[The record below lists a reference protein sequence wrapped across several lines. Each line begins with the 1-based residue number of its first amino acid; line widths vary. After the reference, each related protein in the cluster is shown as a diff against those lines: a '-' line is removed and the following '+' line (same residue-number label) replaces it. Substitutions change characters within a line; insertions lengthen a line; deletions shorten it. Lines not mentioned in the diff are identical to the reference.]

1 MRVKILQ
8 FEEKHRFGVML
19 MSFALLTSPA
29 LRLPAPAAAPVIMQL
44 RSAAE
49 RAAARGNGWGPSYPS
64 QSANVVQGGARRTW
78 SKRSQ
83 YPGESEVFMNTDGRP
98 LEANIEL
105 WQGPGYTPRKM
116 RVYSDDGYLRPFR
129 SLETPHSS
137 NGHSYS
143 IRNRGPLEFPMAAS
157 VRQLSG
163 YGGPHRGGYGSVS
176 PSGYPGVGAIQQS
189 GGIPSVTVQ
198 GGAIRS
204 FPFGPEV
211 ESVEV
216 ILSTEGRNLQARIEL
231 LQGPDNVKQSIDLE
245 EDDGYNRP
253 FVCTFETPG
262 YGHVV
267 RIVNNGPI
275 EFPLT
280 ASVIPRTFAR
290 PGYDDRVVLGG
301 RIGGYGYGGDRGGQS
316 GLGGMGR
323 GRTSLHGYD
332 DQRWYDPVGA
342 GAMSYG
348 DRGGGYGGYD
358 ERRGGYDNGR
368 PLYQDTREY
377 AMSYGGRGQAV
388 DSRPW
393 WERA

>member
-1 MRVKILQ
+1 
-8 FEEKHRFGVML
+8 
-19 MSFALLTSPA
+19 
-29 LRLPAPAAAPVIMQL
+29 
-44 RSAAE
+44 
-49 RAAARGNGWGPSYPS
+49 
-64 QSANVVQGGARRTW
+64 
-78 SKRSQ
+78 
-83 YPGESEVFMNTDGRP
+83 MNTDGRP

-129 SLETPHSS
+129 SLETPQSS

-157 VRQLSG
+157 VRQLPGGQPFSG
-163 YGGPHRGGYGSVS
+163 YGGPHRGGYGSAS
-176 PSGYPGVGAIQQS
+176 PSGYPGVGAVQQS

-290 PGYDDRVVLGG
+290 PGYANHVVLGG
-301 RIGGYGYGGDRGGQS
+301 RIGGYGYGGQSGQS
-316 GLGGMGR
+316 GMGR
-323 GRTSLHGYD
+323 GRASLRGYD

-342 GAMSYG
+342 GAMSYE

-358 ERRGGYDNGR
+358 ERRGGDDNGR
-368 PLYQDTREY
+368 SRYQDTREY

>member
-1 MRVKILQ
+1 MRTPVPCIAIACGDPTGIGPELAWKLAAEVISQ
-8 FEEKHRFGVML
+8 PHAARPML
-19 MSFALLTSPA
+19 VGDAQALDHYRQ
-29 LRLPAPAAAPVIMQL
+29 RLAIAPQVAQSVEQVCTPGGMGADFRPGQLCAAAGRATV
-44 RSAAE
+44 SAIETALE
-49 RAAARGNGWGPSYPS
+49 LVQAGRAYAILAA
-64 QSANVVQGGARRTW
+64 
-78 SKRSQ
+78 
-83 YPGESEVFMNTDGRP
+83 
-98 LEANIEL
+98 
-105 WQGPGYTPRKM
+105 
-116 RVYSDDGYLRPFR
+116 
-129 SLETPHSS
+129 PHSETAV
-137 NGHSYS
+137 NACGVA
-143 IRNRGPLEFPMAAS
+143 F
-157 VRQLSG
+157 SG
-163 YGGPHRGGYGSVS
+163 YGGPHRGGYGSAS

-267 RIVNNGPI
+267 RIVNNGTI

-290 PGYDDRVVLGG
+290 PGYANHVVLGG
-301 RIGGYGYGGDRGGQS
+301 RIGGYGYGGQSGQS
-316 GLGGMGR
+316 GMGR
-323 GRTSLHGYD
+323 GRASLRGYD

-342 GAMSYG
+342 GAMSYE

-358 ERRGGYDNGR
+358 ERRGGDDNGR
-368 PLYQDTREY
+368 SRYQDTREY